1 MVNYISELIRKSVSA
16 LKDKIPGLYKSI
28 KLEQTVPEQ
37 TVYGKAQKPNKPRK
51 QIIKKP
57 FISEENKDKIKT
69 IIRDIWNLFDSEEE
83 KGERKKETRE
93 IREKKTT

>member
-1 MVNYISELIRKSVSA
+1 MVWLVNYISELTRKSVSA
-16 LKDKIPGLYKSI
+16 LEDKIPGLYKSI
-28 KLEQTVPEQ
+28 KLEQ

-69 IIRDIWNLFDSEEE
+69 E
-83 KGERKKETRE
+83 
-93 IREKKTT
+93 